1 MRARCEADRGHLQL
15 SGVWRMPGLQSGEGP
30 GDTASGYGIDL
41 AGSVKTVGDD
51 YLAAGGI
58 WGKGIACYISD
69 ITGVG
74 LDAVVDP
81 DGREQALEEYG
92 GYAGYTHYW
101 SPKRRSTA
109 VVNYLGMSN
118 QSWQAGSSFS
128 NSQYYSANL
137 IWNPAGSFNVGLE
150 LLYGRY
156 RTYDGLSA
164 NDTRIQASV
173 QYDFVR

>member
-1 MRARCEADRGHLQL
+1 
-15 SGVWRMPGLQSGEGP
+15 
-30 GDTASGYGIDL
+30 
-41 AGSVKTVGDD
+41 
-51 YLAAGGI
+51 
-58 WGKGIACYISD
+58 
-69 ITGVG
+69 
-74 LDAVVDP
+74 
-81 DGREQALEEYG
+81 
-92 GYAGYTHYW
+92 
-101 SPKRRSTA
+101 
-109 VVNYLGMSN
+109 MSN
-118 QSWQAGSSFS
+118 KSWQAGSSFS